1 MYNLLKE
8 LTAIPSPSGR
18 ERKAGEYILS
28 QIKPYIDEAHFDAMG
43 NLIAFKRGSGENP
56 KKLMLAAHMDE
67 LGFMVTHIDDK
78 GFIRVTNIGGVN
90 YGAVAYSEV
99 LFENGTK
106 GIIVPNSRTGSGD
119 WRGENMYIDIG
130 ATDRKDAEK
139 KVKIGD
145 IAIYAPGLTRLMH
158 RRVAGHALDDKI
170 GCVIMMKALIDGAE
184 CVNDTYFVFTVQEE
198 VGCRGSKTAAFSVSP
213 DWAVAFDVCS
223 TGCTPNASV
232 MECRVGDG
240 AAVKVRDSSV
250 LCDVR
255 VVDLL
260 RKLAEDNKIRY
271 QMEILEAGGTDT
283 SSMQMA
289 GAGALAGCVSIP
301 TRYIHSGVEMIDMAD
316 VDACLALTKKLLE
329 TKLD

>member
-1 MYNLLKE
+1 MYNLLKS
-8 LTAIPSPSGR
+8 LTAVPSPSGR

-28 QIKPYIDEAHFDAMG
+28 VIEPYIDEAHFDAMG
-43 NLIAFKRGSGENP
+43 NLIAFKKGTAENP

-67 LGFMVTHIDDK
+67 LGLMVTHIDEH
-78 GFIRVTNIGGVN
+78 GLLRVTNIGGVN
-90 YGAVAYSEV
+90 YGAAAYTEV

-106 GIIVPNSRTGSGD
+106 GVLVPNARTGAGE
-119 WRGENMYIDIG
+119 WRGENVYIDIG
-130 ATDRKDAEK
+130 AVDRSDAEK

-145 IAIYAPGLTRLMH
+145 VAIYAPGLTRLMH
-158 RRVAGHALDDKI
+158 RRIAGHALDDKI
-170 GCVIMMKALIDGAE
+170 GCVIMMKALTDGVE

-198 VGCRGSKTAAFSVSP
+198 VGCRGSKTAAFAVAP

-223 TGCTPNASV
+223 TGCTPNASP

-240 AAVKVRDSSV
+240 AAIKVRDSSV

-260 RKLAEDNKIRY
+260 RNLAVENRIKY

-283 SSMQMA
+283 SSMQMS
-289 GAGALAGCVSIP
+289 GAGALAGCISIP

-316 VDACLALTKKLLE
+316 ADACLALTEKLLA